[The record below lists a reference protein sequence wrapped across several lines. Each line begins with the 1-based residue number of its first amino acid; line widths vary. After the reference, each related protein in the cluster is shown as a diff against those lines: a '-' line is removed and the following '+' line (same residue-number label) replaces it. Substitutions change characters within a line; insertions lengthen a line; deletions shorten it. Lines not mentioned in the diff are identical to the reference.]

1 MHSWSARLPGAPRLS
16 TRGLGP
22 ALPSCP
28 GPRPA
33 ELIRANTHVLTSTQM
48 HACTYKHIYA
58 HTHTHTC
65 THAHMLTCMH
75 TYILA
80 LWLQVGLANERTS
93 RILEWG
99 AKGRKKLGSCLSSIP
114 SCQGWFGRAGL
125 LTPGHSPPYPTLCP
139 GSLQPLLGTHQ
150 KCKFSGPTTP
160 TEPEAGLSGDSY
172 ALTFENHCPVSGSK
186 DSTTRWPGLGPQLP
200 LPL

>member
-1 MHSWSARLPGAPRLS
+1 MTAWPPGPLPKTICSHYHPPTPRQVGPSLPRGPDMHSWSARLPGAPRLS

-33 ELIRANTHVLTSTQM
+33 ELICANTHVLISTQM
-48 HACTYKHIYA
+48 HACTYKHTYA
-58 HTHTHTC
+58 HMHTHTC

-80 LWLQVGLANERTS
+80 LWLQVGLAKERTS

-114 SCQGWFGRAGL
+114 SCQGWFGGAGL
-125 LTPGHSPPYPTLCP
+125 LTPVTDPLPYPVP
-139 GSLQPLLGTHQ
+139 GQPAASPGNSSEMQILRPHHTH
-150 KCKFSGPTTP
+150 
-160 TEPEAGLSGDSY
+160 
-172 ALTFENHCPVSGSK
+172 
-186 DSTTRWPGLGPQLP
+186 
-200 LPL
+200 